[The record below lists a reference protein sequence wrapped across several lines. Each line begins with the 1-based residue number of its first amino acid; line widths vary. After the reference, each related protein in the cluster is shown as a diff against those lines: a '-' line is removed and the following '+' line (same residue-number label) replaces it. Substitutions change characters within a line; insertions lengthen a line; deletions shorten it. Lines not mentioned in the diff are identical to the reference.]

1 MLNNLQQ
8 MHLKLLQKNQLKKK
22 KEATVDLIGTK
33 FADTVAKSH
42 NDEIT
47 RISSTDYFRDRPK

>member
-47 RISSTDYFRDRPK
+47 RISSTEYFRDSPK